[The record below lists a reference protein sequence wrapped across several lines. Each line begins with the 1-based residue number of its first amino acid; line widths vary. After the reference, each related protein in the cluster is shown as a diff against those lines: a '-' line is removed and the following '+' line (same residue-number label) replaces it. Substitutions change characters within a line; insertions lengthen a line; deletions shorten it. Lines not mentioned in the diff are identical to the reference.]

1 MIVKK
6 IVISFCNKIRH
17 FSMYYEINKRGGGI
31 LFVDGR
37 IFKID
42 KRGLHVYYIKS

>member
-1 MIVKK
+1 
-6 IVISFCNKIRH
+6 
-17 FSMYYEINKRGGGI
+17 MYYEINKRGGGI

-42 KRGLHVYYIKS
+42 KRGLHIYREMRVHVF